1 MMRDSNK
8 LYVGSI
14 YAETIVG
21 ALFRQLLLG
30 TLQVSPQFLR

>member
-21 ALFRQLLLG
+21 ALFKQLLLG
-30 TLQVSPQFLR
+30 TLQDSLQSLR